1 MPATILLG
9 MDFAFLDYP
18 GPIPFAHR
26 GGGIEGIENTMSAFE
41 RSVALGYRYLETDVH
56 MTADGVLLAFHDDDL
71 SRTCGRQG
79 KISELPWSD
88 VQTARVDGKEP
99 IPLLEDVLGHFPEA
113 RINIEPKSS
122 RAVDAFIEVVR
133 RTGSTGRICVGS
145 FDGKR
150 IQRVRAALGPTLCTS
165 MGPTEIAR
173 WLAANWMPA
182 GWGIP
187 RVPVAQVP
195 LKWNAVP
202 IVTARTVR
210 EAHAHGIQV
219 HVWTID
225 DPGEMDR
232 LLDLGVDG
240 IMTDQPSV
248 LKAVLQRRGQWFG

>member
-1 MPATILLG
+1 
-9 MDFAFLDYP
+9 MDFAFLDHP

-26 GGGIEGIENTMSAFE
+26 GGGIEAVENTMAAFE
-41 RSVALGYRYLETDVH
+41 MSVGLGYRYLETDVQ

-71 SRTCGRQG
+71 QRTCGRPG
-79 KISELPWSD
+79 KISELPWSE

-99 IPLLEDVLGHFPEA
+99 IPLLEDVFGAFPSA
-113 RINIEPKSS
+113 RINVEPKST
-122 RAVDAFIEVVR
+122 RTVDPFIDVIR
-133 RTGSTGRICVGS
+133 RTGSADRICVGS

-150 IQRVRAALGPTLCTS
+150 IERVRAAFGPKLCTS

-173 WLAANWMPA
+173 WLAASWLPG
-182 GWGIP
+182 GWGMP
-187 RVPVAQVP
+187 KVPVAQVP
-195 LKWNAVP
+195 VRYKRVS
-202 IVTARTVR
+202 IVTSRTVR
-210 EAHAHGIQV
+210 AAHDHGIQV